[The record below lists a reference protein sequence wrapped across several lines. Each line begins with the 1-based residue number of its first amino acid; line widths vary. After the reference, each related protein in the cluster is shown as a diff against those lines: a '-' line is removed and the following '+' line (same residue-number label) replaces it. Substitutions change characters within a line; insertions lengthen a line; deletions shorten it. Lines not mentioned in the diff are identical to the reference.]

1 MQRAWWREFFESED
15 SIPLSFFPTPEETE
29 REVEG
34 LTGLLELKP
43 GQLIADI
50 CCGMGRHALPLA
62 EAGFEVVGVDAS
74 EMMLAAA
81 KDASGGQSGF
91 SANDAKKGTVPRALR
106 LLAVRADAANLP
118 LRSAS
123 VDVALNLFNSF
134 GYFEDE
140 GADQRVLDETARCLR
155 AGGKFL
161 LETRNREHQILFAP
175 HHLRVALAD
184 GSPAAMRCHYDR
196 ERHRLCST
204 WSRPDRPE
212 ETLYRAAIRLYGL
225 EELLAMFE
233 RAGLVVDATCG
244 DYQGTPFE
252 GHERMLIVLAHK
264 PTEFARS

>member
-15 SIPLSFFPTPEETE
+15 SIPLSFFPHPEETE

-81 KDASGGQSGF
+81 RRAGG
-91 SANDAKKGTVPRALR
+91 DDRR

-140 GADQRVLDETARCLR
+140 GADQRVLAETARCLR
-155 AGGKFL
+155 AAGKFL

-175 HHLRVALAD
+175 QHLRVALAD
-184 GSPAAMRCHYDR
+184 GSPAVMCCHYNR

-212 ETLYRAAIRLYGL
+212 ETLYRATIRLYGL
-225 EELLAMFE
+225 EELVEMFE

-264 PTEFARS
+264 PTAPEASARS

>member
-50 CCGMGRHALPLA
+50 CCGMGRHAVPLA

-81 KDASGGQSGF
+81 KCAAGD
-91 SANDAKKGTVPRALR
+91 DRR

-140 GADQRVLDETARCLR
+140 GADQRVLAETARCLR

-175 HHLRVALAD
+175 QHLRVALAD
-184 GSPAAMRCHYDR
+184 GSPAVMRCDYDR

-225 EELLAMFE
+225 EELVEMFE

-244 DYQGTPFE
+244 DYQGTRFE

-264 PTEFARS
+264 PTAPEAYARS